1 MPVSTGPV
9 KEPNLPDQ
17 QLVGL
22 GQILQLLREADDPKV
37 LIETTLTYL
46 KRNFA
51 ADYGLIWLGLYDRLD
66 HRLVGKGGTL
76 PQGSAEMLKQRFS
89 LSSGELMEQVVMQH
103 RPVAVADLRQEVRA
117 GEWQRLAERQGIQG
131 TMMFP
136 LVHRDRTLGVVI
148 LGSKQWGIFP
158 STQEKAY
165 LTIVL
170 SEVAALLERV
180 ERDWQRQQVKRPDKP
195 LMQLMDRMRSL
206 NFLGQRLEAVIEE
219 THRFIGS
226 TRSSIYWFEPKQR
239 YFWRRI
245 SNQSKTTVLL
255 DNTSANSGITAQEVG
270 PFYQTLL
277 NDQLVSIS
285 PEQTSLRS
293 DAAQKLL
300 QLLKARSVLV
310 APIIYQRELIGF
322 LSVEDSGKR
331 TWEEEERQYLRTAA
345 QMIALASPLEDMEAV
360 VQQTQLDHALI
371 TEISQSLYSKNDW
384 RQTVTK
390 SADLLGKRLKI
401 DRLVVVLH
409 NKETQCFDLCYQS
422 HARQRRPLGAQ
433 LPALSALDWR
443 TLASSP
449 TPIGIENWEEDLRL
463 GTWRKALMEM
473 GCRSIMA
480 CSTAPGQELEGILLI
495 CNDTPRSWVT
505 AESSLFQIAAQQLG
519 LILHQW
525 QLQRQ
530 QEQNQS
536 LQTALRACVLRM
548 QHLNQPE
555 ELDRFGLAAAAQ
567 VTESPM
573 VALLSWFP
581 GDLEARLLVPS
592 NFADKRFLPALNTPI
607 DLYQDPLVQ
616 QILAQTKPLRLNA
629 TDIPATSDWFRF
641 AANTVGGSLL
651 AATLRTSND
660 EVLGIL
666 LVADVADRHWSERH
680 HLALETIVNQLAW
693 CRRSLRLSTHLEA
706 QRRNLSQLS
715 WYKQRQLE
723 EVHRTVNSGIQKLL
737 QIKNKPGQEA
747 LTVTRQ
753 QQILHQINDA
763 VTPLEDMITN
773 EFWQLEFKQEPASL
787 IGLLRR
793 TLERVDPVIK
803 ERQLWSQ
810 VHNED
815 NPMITGDTSKLELIL
830 YEILLSACLRSEGG
844 SRVDIWCRQFDA
856 QWVEIAITDTG
867 EVSDYLIEALK
878 GEVAWDQLAPSP
890 IDTGV
895 GLHLQICKNLAEQ
908 MGAQFTLAALEDHRV
923 MSRLM
928 LPTAVNYSV

>member
-1 MPVSTGPV
+1 
-9 KEPNLPDQ
+9 
-17 QLVGL
+17 
-22 GQILQLLREADDPKV
+22 
-37 LIETTLTYL
+37 
-46 KRNFA
+46 
-51 ADYGLIWLGLYDRLD
+51 
-66 HRLVGKGGTL
+66 
-76 PQGSAEMLKQRFS
+76 
-89 LSSGELMEQVVMQH
+89 
-103 RPVAVADLRQEVRA
+103 
-117 GEWQRLAERQGIQG
+117 
-131 TMMFP
+131 
-136 LVHRDRTLGVVI
+136 
-148 LGSKQWGIFP
+148 
-158 STQEKAY
+158 
-165 LTIVL
+165 
-170 SEVAALLERV
+170 
-180 ERDWQRQQVKRPDKP
+180 
-195 LMQLMDRMRSL
+195 
-206 NFLGQRLEAVIEE
+206 
-219 THRFIGS
+219 
-226 TRSSIYWFEPKQR
+226 
-239 YFWRRI
+239 
-245 SNQSKTTVLL
+245 
-255 DNTSANSGITAQEVG
+255 
-270 PFYQTLL
+270 
-277 NDQLVSIS
+277 
-285 PEQTSLRS
+285 
-293 DAAQKLL
+293 
-300 QLLKARSVLV
+300 
-310 APIIYQRELIGF
+310 
-322 LSVEDSGKR
+322 
-331 TWEEEERQYLRTAA
+331 
-345 QMIALASPLEDMEAV
+345 
-360 VQQTQLDHALI
+360 
-371 TEISQSLYSKNDW
+371 
-384 RQTVTK
+384 
-390 SADLLGKRLKI
+390 
-401 DRLVVVLH
+401 
-409 NKETQCFDLCYQS
+409 
-422 HARQRRPLGAQ
+422 
-433 LPALSALDWR
+433 
-443 TLASSP
+443 LASSP